1 MLQRSNL
8 LKTVEQDSETLKR
21 TFGNDANLLFDK
33 FKLETYRNYDIEL
46 VCVDLDKPAERYK
59 KLQ

>member
-1 MLQRSNL
+1 M

-33 FKLETYRNYDIEL
+33 FKLETYRNYGIEL
-46 VCVDLDKPAERYK
+46 VFVDSDKPAEK
-59 KLQ
+59 V